1 MKSRR
6 QRQWLSELGLS
17 LIDRRRSGV
26 GQSLGCPLWSIC
38 PRARGASASAAT
50 KLGSTGVAEAEIAEM
65 NYEKFFTESLADLR
79 SEGRYRIFADLERVA
94 GSFPRAMRHSR
105 SEEHTSELQSLM
117 RISYAVFC
125 LK

>member
-50 KLGSTGVAEAEIAEM
+50 KLGSTGVAEAEIAAM

-79 SEGRYRIFADLERVA
+79 SE
-94 GSFPRAMRHSR
+94 R
-105 SEEHTSELQSLM
+105 SEERRVGKEGVSTCRSRWWPAH
-117 RISYAVFC
+117 
-125 LK
+125 

>member
-1 MKSRR
+1 MIRRPPSTNRTDTLFTYTTLFRSR
-6 QRQWLSELGLS
+6 
-17 LIDRRRSGV
+17 IDRRRSGV

-94 GSFPRAMRHSR
+94 GSFPRADRKSTRLNSSH
-105 SEEHTSELQSLM
+105 
-117 RISYAVFC
+117 
-125 LK
+125 

>member
-79 SEGRYRIFADLERVA
+79 RDRKSTRLNYSPNANPVCRLLLE
-94 GSFPRAMRHSR
+94 
-105 SEEHTSELQSLM
+105 
-117 RISYAVFC
+117 
-125 LK
+125 KKK